1 MVLSLTNGRVETI
14 TTTDISTA
22 FLIAPIDEDKVVLIT
37 PPRILSKLGIV
48 KPGTIWKI
56 RKAVY
61 GLKESPRLWQEER
74 DQVLEDLTWYS
85 EHWKSKMH
93 L

>member
-1 MVLSLTNGRVETI
+1 MVLSLTNGRMETI

-22 FLIAPIDEDKVVLIT
+22 FLNAPIDESKVVLIT
-37 PPRILSKLGIV
+37 PPQILLKLGIV
-48 KPGTIWKI
+48 TPGTIWKI

-74 DQVLEDLTWYS
+74 DR
-85 EHWKSKMH
+85 
-93 L
+93 